1 MHRLML
7 KRYREQR
14 HIDLDRC
21 RSCLALEREYWKAL
35 EVLTYEDGRK
45 NSYDNRKL
53 AIFNRQIV
61 NVRDP
66 KLPSIGRLQALK
78 IF

>member
-1 MHRLML
+1 ML
-7 KRYREQR
+7 KIYLEQR
-14 HIDLDRC
+14 HIDLDSG
-21 RSCLALEREYWKAL
+21 RSCLALEREYWHAL
-35 EVLTYEDGRK
+35 GVLTYEDGRK

-53 AIFNRQIV
+53 AIFDRQIV

>member
-1 MHRLML
+1 ML
-7 KRYREQR
+7 KTFREQR
-14 HIDLDRC
+14 HIDLESG
-21 RSCLALEREYWKAL
+21 RSCLALEREYCQAL

-53 AIFNRQIV
+53 AIFDRQIV

-66 KLPSIGRLQALK
+66 KLPSIGRLQTLE